1 VSTNVLTIAGT
12 DPSGGAGIQAD
23 LKTFSALTTY
33 GLSVITAVV
42 AQNTRGVDAIH
53 PIPAEFVTAQIESVF
68 DDIRVDAVKV
78 GMLGDIEVV
87 RCVAAALRRHR
98 PRYVVVDP
106 VMVASSGERLLA
118 SDAVAAL
125 RTELLPHVDL
135 ITPNLAEAAE
145 LLGETQATN
154 EEAMGDQLV
163 RLGRLGTAVLLKG
176 GHLEGPD
183 SVDLLLVDNQ
193 ITRLSEPRVHTR
205 NTHGT
210 GCTLSAAITALRP
223 QREGWLGCVGEAKQ
237 YLTRALHAAAQLD
250 VGHGHGPAHHFYAW
264 WPQRP
269 PL

>member
-53 PIPAEFVTAQIESVF
+53 PIPAEFVAAQIESVF

-125 RTELLPHVDL
+125 RTELLPTSTSSHP
-135 ITPNLAEAAE
+135 TSPKP
-145 LLGETQATN
+145 
-154 EEAMGDQLV
+154 
-163 RLGRLGTAVLLKG
+163 RSCSGRRKQQTRRQWVISSF
-176 GHLEGPD
+176 D
-183 SVDLLLVDNQ
+183 SVDSARPCSSKVG
-193 ITRLSEPRVHTR
+193 IWRAPTAWTCCWWTTRSP
-205 NTHGT
+205 G
-210 GCTLSAAITALRP
+210 
-223 QREGWLGCVGEAKQ
+223 
-237 YLTRALHAAAQLD
+237 
-250 VGHGHGPAHHFYAW
+250 
-264 WPQRP
+264 
-269 PL
+269 